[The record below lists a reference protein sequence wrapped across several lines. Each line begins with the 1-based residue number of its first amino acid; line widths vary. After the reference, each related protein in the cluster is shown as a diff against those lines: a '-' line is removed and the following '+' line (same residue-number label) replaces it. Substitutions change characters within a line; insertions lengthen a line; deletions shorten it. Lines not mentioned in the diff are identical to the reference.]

1 MPPPSLIT
9 TGGRSITEFG
19 HVRKWTF
26 HLDATLTQEHL
37 LAFLRMWKGASSC
50 NASWGHIGCLDDVV
64 VFSSVLWRIH
74 FYILFSDFF
83 FSTKT
88 DQVTGKDTYLKIF
101 SSLPMQAENRTRTN
115 DGSKSWKS
123 WRVSQT
129 RRHFNPLLL
138 PLTTSFCSHQVILS
152 FVETG
157 GWNILFSNRS
167 IRFFRFM

>member
-1 MPPPSLIT
+1 
-9 TGGRSITEFG
+9 
-19 HVRKWTF
+19 
-26 HLDATLTQEHL
+26 
-37 LAFLRMWKGASSC
+37 MWKGASSC
-50 NASWGHIGCLDDVV
+50 NASWGHIACLDDVL
-64 VFSSVLWRIH
+64 FFLPSFDEFTFT
-74 FYILFSDFF
+74 FYFPIFF

-167 IRFFRFM
+167 IRFFSVYVVLPFLSLIPFSMLYFVCVMKSIGVVF